1 MTIAARARWQ
11 TPDEVFEAL
20 RQKGLLAQ
28 ASPFPLFA
36 GQQTSPRTP
45 SSVPPPPPMGERG
58 SGPLSRSAEAIAR
71 FMHLSGNRCLLAKV
85 PLATAI
91 SDTQEGAA
99 GSPQPAA
106 PIPVVVVEDTS
117 GALLAPVGAPAPSR
131 TSLDCVITLLGG
143 GSFVLSVSTDAL
155 EPSAVGDVST
165 LAAAARELG
174 GRLLVYYSEEPQGEP
189 PDGVELISLRAS
201 VEPFV
206 REALRSHAEM
216 CSIGWPSEE
225 EARIVPAFARTGTG
239 RELRV
244 EEALE
249 QALDVSARV
258 VVLGDFGS
266 GRSTQLLRRAA
277 AMASAYY
284 ENRAQRPCPLFLPLR
299 GTRPDLSALLHEHVP
314 GMSVEAFWLAAEL
327 DMVAVI
333 FDGVDELAVAP
344 AALPEAAAALL
355 RLTEGARARVLVSA
369 SSAAFLSEAALA
381 SITRG
386 VPAEAVLTLNGLR
399 KEEAMEL
406 IRRTVTSDVE
416 AEERAEEIGK
426 IDALERIASR
436 PALLDLFVHRRR
448 WLVPAG
454 GVPSSAV
461 IYATAARD
469 WLQVEGTPPDA
480 AMGDRPSVPPPGSG
494 GATPSSPAASS
505 ARGSPFERRLSAAR
519 ALARELFRTG
529 AESATVEQITAL
541 LPVLGAA
548 PPGAPPGPEADVSR
562 HQKAVDEL
570 RRSPFLMQ
578 SGPAEE
584 LRFAHP
590 SFHEYFLVAD
600 IAARIDEGRED
611 ALDLPKLTPEMVSLL
626 TTIDGWSKRKKR
638 VRDVLQQPYRPSVSE
653 NALLTLYLAARAKV
667 EGERLGRILS
677 EELPCGA
684 KLTGANLEGIS
695 LPWASLPEADLSGAR
710 LAGADLTCVDL
721 RGARLDGASAHH
733 ATFDGADLEWAS
745 LAGADLFAASFVNAN
760 LAQAAWDGAVTEA
773 AVRIAARI
781 RSGETAASGLDT
793 HLDPVLRRVAE
804 SGPHMG
810 QALAL
815 SPDGRWLAVARGFTV
830 AVIDAFTGHV
840 LSVLPGGASCALA
853 VTFSPNGKYLVAAS
867 KDGAIRI
874 WDAHRRAL
882 LRTVDTEPAWV
893 MALAFSPDSEML
905 VSASDNGPIRLWDV
919 RRGDVLRAI
928 DARIAWFYAVA
939 FAPDG
944 DAFAAAL
951 ADGTVRVWEAK
962 NGDVIRSIEGPA
974 GPYMCLSFL
983 PDGEGLAT
991 TSDDA
996 AIRVLGARSGE
1007 VIRVLRA
1014 PELDGLGDSG
1024 GAEGHAPIDFGG
1036 PTMAVAVAASGAAVA
1051 SVASDGRAVIWD
1063 ARTGEAGCTI
1073 AADSACA
1080 VTFSVDGRS
1089 LYVTQIDGSINV
1101 ADAKTGRVL
1110 RSFKGQTSTVDS
1122 AVFSPAG
1129 DTIASAS
1136 SGGDIR
1142 VWDARRGDLLH
1153 TLAGPAAMGTSLA
1166 FSLDG
1171 DTLAA
1176 AAVDGSIRLWDARR
1190 GELLRM
1196 LHDSSHHVTALVFS
1210 LDGETLAS
1218 GAADGSIAFWDA
1230 RGGDLVRL
1238 VEQGSGRV
1246 AALAFSPDG
1255 DILAAAGDDGAV
1267 RALDPRSGEV
1277 IAVLEG
1283 HTAPVHSLVFLPDG
1297 VTLASASGDGSI
1309 RLWDVRE
1316 KTLTELVEGTTGP
1329 VHSLAFSPEGS
1340 TLAAASADGI
1350 VRLWDAATGELLC
1363 TLEGHFA
1370 SVSSVAFSLDGDM
1383 LVTASADG
1391 SVRVWRVADG
1401 RCLCVLLASATAWA
1415 TLVADGPFFI
1425 GGGDVSR
1432 LVRFTVSSTSMPAS
1446 MWAPIFERP
1455 DLVAK
1460 ALWGDIPSPE
1470 ALGLGTTAACEAAL
1484 IEARARLGLARSRR
1498 DGPTAA
1504 IAVYKHTSPLIVGVT
1519 LDEALRKDTR
1529 KLPTKRALT
1538 WIHLAD
1544 LHFGVPKDG
1553 DRHRF
1558 DQPAVMRA
1566 IARDVSECAAKPPDF
1581 IFVTGDV
1588 AWSGQT
1594 SEYEEARAWL
1604 TELLQA
1610 AGVTSEKLRLVP
1622 GNHDVDRSRANTKPT
1637 LRAHSEIR
1645 AAPEEIDNELSDA
1658 ALRAALADKL
1668 GAYMEFV
1675 KAVAPGQ
1682 PVPGLNGL
1690 DWTERVASKAGASG
1704 KIRVAGLSTV
1714 WISDGSDGRLHKGQA
1729 VPFIRNMILGERQI
1743 REAIG
1748 DLDDDELLFVLTHHP
1763 PEWLHRD
1770 SAEEFAKALSRRAY
1784 VHLCGH
1790 IHDASQGS
1798 VQKRFGVHSSA
1809 ARYVAGAAH
1818 GDQTESRKHGYAWA
1832 ALRYNAG
1839 ASQWEAGFSPRI
1851 YDEEREMMRPDA
1863 ARYTLDE
1870 EGFAWEPIKLP
1881 WRPPVSV
1888 EIHA

>member
-1 MTIAARARWQ
+1 MTIAARGRWQ

-36 GQQTSPRTP
+36 GQTTSPRTP
-45 SSVPPPPPMGERG
+45 SSVPPPPPMAERA
-58 SGPLSRSAEAIAR
+58 SGPLSRPAEAIAR
-71 FMHLSGNRCLLAKV
+71 FMQLSGNRCLLAKM
-85 PLATAI
+85 PLSAASPETQDQATAP
-91 SDTQEGAA
+91 
-99 GSPQPAA
+99 PQPA
-106 PIPVVVVEDTS
+106 PVVVVVEN
-117 GALLAPVGAPAPSR
+117 GAVPPAAPPPAR
-131 TSLDCVITLLGG
+131 TSLDCVITLLAG
-143 GSFVLSVSTDAL
+143 GSFVLAVSTEAL
-155 EPSAVGDVST
+155 EPWAIDDVGGLGAV
-165 LAAAARELG
+165 ARDLG
-174 GRLLVYYSEEPQGEP
+174 GRLLVYYIEEPQGEP
-189 PDGVELISLRAS
+189 PPSVELISLRAS

-216 CSIGWPSEE
+216 CSIGWPEE
-225 EARIVPAFARTGTG
+225 EEERIVQAFARLGTG
-239 RELRV
+239 GELPV

-249 QALDVSARV
+249 RALHVSSRV
-258 VVLGDFGS
+258 VLLGDFGS

-277 AMASAYY
+277 SMASAYV
-284 ENRAQRPCPLFLPLR
+284 ENRSQRPCPLFLPLR
-299 GTRPDLSALLHEHVP
+299 GMKPDMQALLHEHVP
-314 GMSVEAFWLAAEL
+314 GMSLEAFWLAAEL

-333 FDGVDELAVAP
+333 FDGLDELAVAP
-344 AALPEAAAALL
+344 SGLPEAAASLL
-355 RLTEGARARVLVSA
+355 RGTEGGRARVLVSA
-369 SSAAFLSEAALA
+369 SPAAFPSEASLA
-381 SITRG
+381 SFTRG
-386 VPAEAVLTLNGLR
+386 VPAEAVLTLGGLR
-399 KEEAMEL
+399 REEAMEL
-406 IRRTVTSDVE
+406 LRRAVTSDAEADDLAVE
-416 AEERAEEIGK
+416 LGQ
-426 IDALERIASR
+426 IDSLERIAAR
-436 PALLDLFVHRRR
+436 PVLLDLYAHRRR

-461 IYATAARD
+461 IYAAAARD
-469 WLQVEGTPPDA
+469 WLHVEGAGTSDA
-480 AMGDRPSVPPPGSG
+480 SAERPSVPPGSG
-494 GATPSSPAASS
+494 GPAATSS
-505 ARGSPFERRLSAAR
+505 ARGSPLDRRISAAR

-529 AESATVEQITAL
+529 AESATIDQIAEL

-548 PPGAPPGPEADVSR
+548 PPGAPPEPGTDASR
-562 HQKAVDEL
+562 HRQAAVEL
-570 RRSPFLMQ
+570 RRSPFLVQ
-578 SGPAEE
+578 SGPIAE

-590 SFHEYFLVAD
+590 SFQEYFLVAD
-600 IAARIDEGRED
+600 IAARLDDGRED
-611 ALDLPKLTPEMVSLL
+611 SLDLPRLTPEMVSLL

-638 VRDVLQQPYRPSVSE
+638 LREVLQQPCRPNVSE
-653 NALLTLYLAARAKV
+653 NALLILYLAARAKV
-667 EGERLGRILS
+667 EGERLGRMLT

-684 KLTGANLEGIS
+684 KLAGANLEGLA

-733 ATFDGADLEWAS
+733 AIFDGADLEWAS
-745 LAGADLFAASFVNAN
+745 LAGADLFASSFVNAN

-773 AVRIAARI
+773 SIRIAARI
-781 RSGETAASGLDT
+781 RAGETAASGLDT
-793 HLDPVLRRVAE
+793 QLDPILRRVAE

-853 VTFSPNGKYLVAAS
+853 VAFSPNGRYLVAAS
-867 KDGAIRI
+867 KDGAIRV

-882 LRTVDTEPAWV
+882 IRVVDTEPAWV
-893 MALAFSPDSEML
+893 MALAFSPDSETL
-905 VSASDNGPIRLWDV
+905 VSASDNGPIRLWDI
-919 RRGDVLRAI
+919 RRGDILRAI
-928 DARIAWFYAVA
+928 DARIAWFFAVA
-939 FAPDG
+939 FSPDG

-951 ADGTVRVWEAK
+951 ADGTVRVWDTRH
-962 NGDVIRSIEGPA
+962 GDVIRSVEGPA

-983 PDGEGLAT
+983 SDGEDLAT

-996 AIRVLGARSGE
+996 SIRVLNARSGDL
-1007 VIRVLRA
+1007 VRVLRA
-1014 PELDGLGDSG
+1014 PEMTASTGESRS
-1024 GAEGHAPIDFGG
+1024 PSIDFGG
-1036 PTMAVAVAASGAAVA
+1036 PTMAVAVAASGALVA
-1051 SVASDGRAVIWD
+1051 SVASDGRAMIWD
-1063 ARTGEAGCTI
+1063 VRTGEVGCTI
-1073 AADSACA
+1073 AAENACA
-1080 VTFSVDGRS
+1080 VVFSADGRF

-1110 RSFKGQTSTVDS
+1110 RAFKGQTSTVDS

-1196 LHDSSHHVTALVFS
+1196 LYDSAHHVTALVFS
-1210 LDGETLAS
+1210 LDGETLIS
-1218 GAADGSIAFWDA
+1218 GAVDGSVAFWDA
-1230 RGGDLVRL
+1230 RSGDLIRI
-1238 VEQGSGRV
+1238 VEQGAGRV
-1246 AALAFSPDG
+1246 ASLAFSPDG
-1255 DILAAAGDDGAV
+1255 DILAAAGEDGSV
-1267 RALDPRSGEV
+1267 RMLDPQNGDN
-1277 IAVLEG
+1277 IGVLEG
-1283 HTAPVHSLVFLPDG
+1283 HTAPVHSLVFMPDG
-1297 VTLASASGDGSI
+1297 VTLASASADGSI

-1316 KTLTELVEGTTGP
+1316 RALTEIVEGSTGP

-1350 VRLWDAATGELLC
+1350 VRLWGAAAGELLC
-1363 TLEGHFA
+1363 TLEGHTA

-1401 RCLCVLLASATAWA
+1401 RCLCVLLASSTAWA
-1415 TLVADGPFFI
+1415 TLVANAPFFI

-1432 LVRFTVSSTSMPAS
+1432 LVRFTVSSSSMPAS
-1446 MWAPIFERP
+1446 LWAPIFERP

-1484 IEARARLGLARSRR
+1484 IEARTRLGLARSRR

-1504 IAVYKHTSPLIVGVT
+1504 IAVYRHTSPLMLGASLEDT
-1519 LDEALRKDTR
+1519 LRKEPR
-1529 KLPTKRALT
+1529 KLPSKRALT

-1544 LHFGVPKDG
+1544 LHFGAPKEPG
-1553 DRHRF
+1553 RHRF

-1566 IARDVSECAAKPPDF
+1566 IARDVSECAFKPPDF
-1581 IFVTGDV
+1581 IFVTGDI
-1588 AWSGQT
+1588 AWTGQS
-1594 SEYEEARAWL
+1594 SEYEEAKAWL
-1604 TELLQA
+1604 TELLSA
-1610 AGVTSEKLRLVP
+1610 AGVTSEKLRLIP

-1658 ALRAALADKL
+1658 ALRNALADKL
-1668 GAYMEFV
+1668 GAYIEFV
-1675 KAVAPGQ
+1675 KAIAPGQ
-1682 PVPGLNGL
+1682 PIPGLNGL
-1690 DWTERVASKAGASG
+1690 DWSERVPPVAGASG

-1729 VPFIRNMILGERQI
+1729 VPFIRNMILGERQM
-1743 REAIG
+1743 REAFG
-1748 DLDDDELLFVLTHHP
+1748 DLDDDELLLVMTHHP

-1790 IHDASQGS
+1790 IHDAPQGIL
-1798 VQKRFGVHSSA
+1798 QKRFGVHSSA

-1818 GDQTESRKHGYAWA
+1818 GDPAESKKHGYAWG